1 VYIHDPPPRGIV
13 VGEVV
18 EVGATK
24 AAVAPITAQ
33 DQCPKDPMVVEVVC
47 QVGVVDYLEV
57 GAE

>member
-1 VYIHDPPPRGIV
+1 M
-13 VGEVV
+13 EV
-18 EVGATK
+18 EATK
-24 AAVAPITAQ
+24 AAVALITAQ